1 MQNSIGDLILSTL
14 ASYRIAS
21 MIAKERGPFD
31 AFRKLRMS
39 ILEYTGD
46 DSHWLYDGI
55 TCIMCVGLYISF
67 GISLLTGKS
76 GWYRK
81 VLTALAV
88 SGGVNIIKKIMG

>member
-1 MQNSIGDLILSTL
+1 MNDLILSIL

-21 MIAKERGPFD
+21 MITQERGPFD

-39 ILEYTGD
+39 ILEHTGD

-88 SGGVNIIKKIMG
+88 SGGVNIIKKIVG